1 MWQCLREWRTE
12 GMSMYRGIL
21 LDFYGTMVHE
31 DDEVIQSIC
40 LQVQE
45 TSPQRP
51 TLEDVAAAWWTC
63 FSGMCSRAYL
73 DRFCS
78 QRELALKSLQETLEL
93 FASPLNLDLLINLQ
107 FDHWVTSPLFED
119 TLPFLEKIPI
129 PVCVVSN
136 IDRADI
142 EAAMDFH
149 KLQTQYLVTSD
160 DALAYKP
167 RREMFDIALKAM
179 KLSPT
184 EVLHVGDSRTSDI
197 QGAKSAGIAVA
208 WINRAGKPGSDV
220 VEPDY
225 EITSLAEVL
234 DIVAVANGCG

>member
-1 MWQCLREWRTE
+1 
-12 GMSMYRGIL
+12 MYRGIL

-40 LQVQE
+40 LQIQE

-51 TLEDVAAAWWTC
+51 TLEDIASAWWSL
-63 FSGMCSRAYL
+63 FSGKCSRAYL
-73 DRFCS
+73 DTFRS
-78 QRELALKSLQETLEL
+78 QRELAFQSLLETLEQ
-93 FASPLNLDLLINLQ
+93 FASPLSPESLISLQ

-136 IDRADI
+136 IDRVDI
-142 EAAMDFH
+142 EAAMDLH
-149 KLQTQYLVTSD
+149 KLETQFLVTSD
-160 DALAYKP
+160 NARAYKP

-179 KLSPT
+179 KLSPS

-197 QGAKSAGIAVA
+197 QGARNAGIAVA
-208 WINRAGKPGSDV
+208 WINRAGKPGSEV
-220 VEPDY
+220 SEPDY
-225 EITSLAEVL
+225 EITSLLEVL
-234 DIVAVANGCG
+234 DIVSVTDSCG